1 MPPKLI
7 IILNNLHLLPVDSD
21 DRAGALFENGGH
33 LEQEHV
39 HLWLAVG
46 RPDLLLLVI
55 EDVRLPHVFPVETT
69 EDQDLVLVHLGDTET
84 LAGGELVRCE
94 IHEFPTLL
102 RLVIYALDAVNIF
115 LACVGDTA
123 ENVHEAVLEGAAGMI
138 VAALIQLREIKPNVN
153 VCVVALCLIFGM
165 LNLLPGASYD
175 DELVAQRAGRV
186 TVALILHSI
195 FAQDAIGAILDHDF
209 KALIEGVWCFLE
221 VTATNQKE
229 AASWGLHT
237 LVVMREVHSHVDL
250 VLQQLLCL

>member
-1 MPPKLI
+1 MPPELI
-7 IILNNLHLLPVDSD
+7 IILNNLHLLPVDSY

-46 RPDLLLLVI
+46 RSDLLLLVI

-94 IHEFPTLL
+94 IHELPALL
-102 RLVIYALDAVNIF
+102 YLVIYALDAVNIF

-138 VAALIQLREIKPNVN
+138 VAALIQLREVKPNIN
-153 VCVVALCLIFGM
+153 ICVVALCLIFGM
-165 LNLLPGASYD
+165 LYLLPGASDD
-175 DELVAQRAGRV
+175 DELVAQRASRV

-195 FAQDAIGAILDHDF
+195 FTQDSIGAILDHDF
-209 KALIEGVWCFLE
+209 EALIEGVWCFLE
-221 VTATNQKE
+221 VTPANQKE
-229 AASWGLHT
+229 AASRGLHT
-237 LVVMREVHSHVDL
+237 LVVMREVHSHVYL